1 MNANTIRTL
10 IVDDE
15 PDILEFVE
23 YNLKREGH
31 EVFTALNGRLAIEKA
46 KKVKPDLIL
55 LDLMMPEMDG
65 METCYQLR
73 AMPEF
78 EQTRIAFL
86 TARQE
91 EYSEIAGLEAG
102 ADDYIQKPIRPRLL
116 ITRIKSLMRR
126 GESASSENLKI
137 QAGDLLMDR
146 EKHEVF
152 FADRQIDL
160 VKKEFDIL
168 WEMASR
174 PGKVFSRDELFRK
187 IWGSDII
194 VGPRTIDVHIS
205 KIRDKVDQEVI
216 KTVKGMGYK
225 VMA

>member
-1 MNANTIRTL
+1 MTSTIRTL
-10 IVDDE
+10 VVDDE
-15 PDILEFVE
+15 PDILEFIK
-23 YNLKREGH
+23 YNLNKEGY
-31 EVFTALNGRLAIEKA
+31 EVFTATNGRIALEQA
-46 KKVKPDLIL
+46 KTVKPDLIL

-65 METCYQLR
+65 METCYHLR

-78 EQTRIAFL
+78 EHTRIAFL

-116 ITRIKSLMRR
+116 LTRIKTLLRR
-126 GESASSENLKI
+126 GETNLEESHI
-137 QAGDLLMDR
+137 IESGDLRIDR
-146 EKHEVF
+146 EKHEVYF
-152 FADRQIDL
+152 QGQLIEL

-168 WEMASR
+168 WELALR

-187 IWGSDII
+187 VWGSDVI

-205 KIRDKVDQEVI
+205 KIRDKVGQEVI

-225 VMA
+225 VVA